1 MNIKA
6 TLHNHNEINSKMWR
20 DVGKV
25 QKRGINGTE
34 NRFPQS
40 GWKRSSD
47 WCRNGRYMVGVVRR
61 IRVWCLNSKAPN
73 QVHMH
78 STEVHERKEDPKE
91 LCISLDYIL
100 LWSGVRRCDGVVWKM
115 VTAAMKLKDTYS
127 LEGKL

>member
-6 TLHNHNEINSKMWR
+6 TLHNHKEINSKMWR

-40 GWKRSSD
+40 GRKRSSD

-61 IRVWCLNSKAPN
+61 VRVWCLNSKAPKY
-73 QVHMH
+73 
-78 STEVHERKEDPKE
+78 TCTLRKYMRGKRIPRS
-91 LCISLDYIL
+91 CVSLWTIFF
-100 LWSGVRRCDGVVWKM
+100 SGLGSDDVMEWFGRW
-115 VTAAMKLKDTYS
+115 
-127 LEGKL
+127 

>member
-6 TLHNHNEINSKMWR
+6 TLHNHKEINSKMRR

-61 IRVWCLNSKAPN
+61 VRVWCFNSKAPKYT
-73 QVHMH
+73 
-78 STEVHERKEDPKE
+78 STLWKYMRGKRIPRSCV
-91 LCISLDYIL
+91 SLWTIFF
-100 LWSGVRRCDGVVWKM
+100 SGLGSDVVMEWF
-115 VTAAMKLKDTYS
+115 
-127 LEGKL
+127 GRW